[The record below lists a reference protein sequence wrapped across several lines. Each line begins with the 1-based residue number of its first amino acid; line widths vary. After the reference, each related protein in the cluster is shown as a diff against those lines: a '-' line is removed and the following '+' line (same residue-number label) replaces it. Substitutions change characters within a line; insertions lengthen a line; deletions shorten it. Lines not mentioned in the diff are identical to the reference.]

1 MSHLIKDLTGS
12 RLAGDGVIFLG
23 LVGLSLYMWWRAQ
36 QQKVDHSNVN
46 ADWDETT
53 NSVVPADVRNKTAGG
68 SEQAPPKSHHFG
80 LTKGHVDALSGKYLQ
95 GAGRRPPVGSRLP
108 ALFATGMLAYSF
120 GAVVRKR
127 TM

>member
-1 MSHLIKDLTGS
+1 MAVAWLVTLPAAALVGALSYWISYLIKDLTDS

-68 SEQAPPKSHHFG
+68 SEQSPPR
-80 LTKGHVDALSGKYLQ
+80 TTT
-95 GAGRRPPVGSRLP
+95 PV
-108 ALFATGMLAYSF
+108 
-120 GAVVRKR
+120 
-127 TM
+127 